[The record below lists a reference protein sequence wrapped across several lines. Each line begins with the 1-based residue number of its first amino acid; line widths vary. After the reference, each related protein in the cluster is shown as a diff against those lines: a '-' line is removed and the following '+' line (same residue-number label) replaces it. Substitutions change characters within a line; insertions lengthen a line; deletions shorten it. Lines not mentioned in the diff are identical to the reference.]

1 MGGMRVSR
9 QGAGLVALVAV
20 LLAGCASTEEGRE
33 VRQLQARASY
43 ERGLGHYDQKQ
54 PGLALQA
61 FREAI
66 TLDPSVPLYHYWLG
80 RLYLDLGR
88 PDVALPALQKATELD
103 PDYSDALIATGVV
116 LDELG
121 QWEAAVATYRKALN
135 LPLLAEPQL
144 AYHGLGLALYH
155 LQRYREAE
163 EALRFAIS
171 LAPRMA
177 GAYYN
182 LGLVLIGLDRRED
195 AKQAF
200 RQARDLDPQSPFGQ
214 AALERLRALG
224 EGG

>member
-1 MGGMRVSR
+1 
-9 QGAGLVALVAV
+9 VAV
-20 LLAGCASTEEGRE
+20 AALWLAGCASTDESRE
-33 VRQLQARASY
+33 LRQLQARAAY
-43 ERGLGHYDQKQ
+43 ERGIGHYGQKQ

-66 TLDPSVPLYHYWLG
+66 ALDPGTALYHNWLG

-88 PDVALPALQKATELD
+88 PDVALPAFQKATELD
-103 PDYSDALIATGVV
+103 PAYADAIVGMAVAQ
-116 LDELG
+116 DELG
-121 QWEAAVATYRKALN
+121 QSEAAVATYRKALG

-144 AYHGLGLALYH
+144 AYHGLGLALHH
-155 LQRYREAE
+155 LGRHREAE

-171 LAPRMA
+171 LDSKLA
-177 GAYYN
+177 GGFYN
-182 LGLVLIGLDRRED
+182 LGLVLLAQERREE

-200 RQARDLDPQSPFGQ
+200 RRARELDPQSPFGR